1 MHYLSSSNKMSSEEI
16 QEIQEIPEDNPVIHE
31 DIIEDIAPVVP
42 KRGRGRP
49 KGAKNKVK
57 IMTVDTDIPSVTLH
71 EEPATPIKKPRATRT
86 KRAQPPPPD
95 PTPERHVPEHV
106 HADSGTTMHPMAQ
119 MMMSL
124 HEIQQQRV
132 AARKR
137 MYRNMIA

>member
-1 MHYLSSSNKMSSEEI
+1 MSSGANHEISEIPDNNPEI
-16 QEIQEIPEDNPVIHE
+16 QEN
-31 DIIEDIAPVVP
+31 IIEDIAPVVP

-57 IMTVDTDIPSVTLH
+57 IMTVDTDIPSVTLNEEPVTLN
-71 EEPATPIKKPRATRT
+71 EEPATPIKKPRVTRK
-86 KRAQPPPPD
+86 KRAQPPPD

-106 HADSGTTMHPMAQ
+106 HAESGTTVHPMAQ

>member
-1 MHYLSSSNKMSSEEI
+1 MSSGEI
-16 QEIQEIPEDNPVIHE
+16 QEISEIQEDNPVIHE

-57 IMTVDTDIPSVTLH
+57 VVTVDTDIPSVTLNEEPVTLN
-71 EEPATPIKKPRATRT
+71 EEPATPIKKPRVTRK
-86 KRAQPPPPD
+86 KRAQPPPD

-106 HADSGTTMHPMAQ
+106 HAESGTTVHPMAQ

>member
-1 MHYLSSSNKMSSEEI
+1 MSSGENHEISEIPDNNPEI
-16 QEIQEIPEDNPVIHE
+16 QEN
-31 DIIEDIAPVVP
+31 IIEDIAPVVP

-57 IMTVDTDIPSVTLH
+57 VVTVDTDIPSVTLDEEPITLN
-71 EEPATPIKKPRATRT
+71 EEPATPVKKPRVTRK

-106 HADSGTTMHPMAQ
+106 HAESGTTVHPMAQ

-124 HEIQQQRV
+124 HELQKQRM
-132 AARKR
+132 ATKR
-137 MYRNMIA
+137 AMYRNMIA